1 MKNDKVMTSAS
12 GRDRKY
18 LSVSKKHMRPDHY
31 VPANHHV
38 SVYYK
43 LSGILNVELLHQALN
58 ILLIRHDALLSTL
71 VEDDHESVINTLSKN
86 IESLFLISD
95 IRTSD
100 DKENK
105 VAQIIDNTLN
115 TSFNLAKGPLLR
127 VLLVLLKD
135 DEYIFLLNLHPI
147 IVDNLSVKIL
157 INELC
162 VIYND
167 LLNHRT
173 LSLPL
178 IAQHEANEISWT
190 EEQISIQREYW
201 QQQLADAPPLLTL
214 PTISPR
220 LNQLSSKGDTCSFT
234 LDKEFTNQLKQ
245 ISQEHGITLLETIMT
260 AWAIVLHRL
269 SGQDSIIIGT
279 SFTNRNITGTEKT
292 VRPLANILPIRID
305 IDDDATVAELFSQV
319 NHTVIDAQ
327 NNQDIPFKHLIEIIN
342 PGSHVADSPIFQAIM
357 TWPDFYDGEFELEG
371 IKTSSMGYR
380 SNCIKSDI
388 ELVIFHRDD
397 ELVGGITYAT
407 TLFEKQAIERQ
418 INYCLTV
425 LHTITNNVT
434 QRLKDL
440 DILSATE
447 KELLLNQWNDTAGYY
462 PAEYCIHE
470 LLEQQATKTPNA
482 PALVFNDRILSY
494 AELNQQANRLAHRL
508 IVEGVVPD
516 SCVAICVDRTPLM
529 VIGLLAILKAGGAYV
544 PLDPS
549 YPSARLHYILDD
561 AAPIL
566 LLHDDIGADKLYD
579 ISATKKQL
587 DIGTVLSEN
596 VEFSAENPC
605 VMALSSRNLAYVI
618 YTSGSTGNPKGVQNE
633 HRSVINRLYWIQ
645 QTYQLTPDDVVLQKT
660 TFSFDVSVW
669 ELFCSFM
676 SGAKMVLATTAQQK
690 NLSQLI
696 ELINQEKVTTLHFVP
711 SVLSAFL
718 KEPDVARCLTL
729 KHLFCSGEALHPI
742 TVKQCQALMPWVRI
756 YNLYGPTEAAIDV
769 TYWHCPDHF
778 EDQVVPIGKPI
789 TNSRIYLL
797 DNQQRPVPLGAIG
810 ELYIGGIGV
819 ARGYLNRPEL
829 TAERF
834 LTDPFY
840 SKPDARMYRT
850 GDLARYDNDGNIEY
864 LGRNDH
870 QVKIRGF
877 RIELGEIETCLETH
891 PAVQQAIVIAHAGN
905 GEDKRLV
912 AYIVLVQGDE
922 SDQITAELRQ
932 YLLSVL
938 PEYMV
943 PAAFMVMTH
952 FPLTP
957 NGKLN
962 RKALPAPD
970 ATAYQRQYYQ
980 PPQSETE
987 NLLAAMWSQLLGIN
1001 KISRFDNFFALGG
1014 HSLSIVQL
1022 MGLLREKGYT
1032 AQAGALF
1039 SSPVLAEQ
1047 AALLTKVDD
1056 TFAIPPNLISHE
1068 CERIT
1073 PEMLPLIDIE
1083 QADIDRLVSQV
1094 PGGIANIQ
1102 DIYTLS
1108 PLQDGILFHH
1118 LLREKGDPYLLTNRI
1133 IFDSRSLLDHYLAAA
1148 QKVVDRHDILR
1159 TAFVWQGLSSPA
1171 QVVWRQ
1177 ALLSVTELKL
1187 DPADGAVHDQ
1197 LIQRFDPLHYRL
1209 DLGQAPLLRFVV
1221 AQEADGR
1228 WVALQLLHHLVGD
1241 HVTMEV
1247 MNHEVQVCF
1256 AEQEDSLPAPTPFRN
1271 LVAQAR
1277 LGASQT
1283 EHTRFFT
1290 DMLAEVEEPTLSFGV
1305 TEVHSDGSQV
1315 MEYHQMLAAALNDR
1329 LRTQA
1334 RRLGVSLAALCHL
1347 AWAQVLSRTSGQE
1360 KVVFGTVLFGRMQTG
1375 EGAGNGMGLFIN
1387 TLPLR
1392 LDINETP
1399 VRDSVRVVH
1408 TRLAG
1413 LLAHEHASLALAQR
1427 CSGVASGLP
1436 LFNTLLN
1443 YRYNLLPEGS
1453 DEILDGVEFLGEQ
1466 ERTNYPFALSV
1477 EEFGD
1482 ALGLT
1487 AHVEQPFDPAR
1498 ICSYMQQALE
1508 SLVEALEQAPE
1519 TPVRALEILP
1529 ETERTLLLKTWNA
1542 TETAYPDSL
1551 CIHQLFEQQVEK
1563 TPDATA
1569 LVYEEQTL
1577 SYAELNA
1584 RANRLAHQLIAL
1596 GVVPEQRVVLCVTR
1610 SLAMV
1615 VGLLAVLKAGG
1626 AYVPL
1631 DPAYPSERLAHILSD
1646 AAPLVVLV
1654 DQAGQIA
1661 LGEKA
1666 FTGLTVIDPNSLP
1679 DQSDSNPQ
1687 IQTLTLRHLAYVI
1700 YTSGSTGTPKGVMVE
1715 HGSVLNLHGTL
1726 TQHIFAKL
1734 SVSRIGLNASISFDA
1749 AVKNLLSLLN
1759 GYTLVIVPQDV
1770 RANSTAFLQ
1779 FLTTAN
1785 LDVIDCTPMQLE
1797 MLLAAGL
1804 DRHNKPLVLW
1814 VGGEAISPPTWH
1826 AVANIPFLTAY
1837 NVYGPTECTVDAT
1850 LAIIEPAHPC
1860 PTIGRPLANIR
1871 LYLLDNFGH
1880 PVPLGAVGELYIGGA
1895 AVARGYLN
1903 QPALTAERFL
1913 SDPFSDSPNTRMY
1926 RTGDLVR
1933 YLPDGN
1939 LEFLGRND
1947 YQIKIRGFR
1956 VEPGDIETRLTEH
1969 PAVSEAVVLA
1979 LGEGQE
1985 QRLVA
1990 YVVAEPDD
1998 GLAKRLRDYVSALL
2012 PEYMVPAAFVRLASL
2027 PLTPNGKLDRRALP
2041 APDDKA
2047 FARQIYEAPQGEM
2060 EIALAV
2066 IWQELLKV
2074 KQVGRHDNF
2083 FALGGHSLLA
2093 VRMMS
2098 RIVALGVELPLTT
2111 LFKSP
2116 TLAAFTEE
2124 IKGRLGDQKVRL
2136 PSILPVSRGDQLPL
2150 SFAQQRLW
2158 FLAQF
2163 EGISEIYHIPIALR
2177 LRGQL
2182 DIDAWRQALDA
2193 LFARHEALRSVF
2205 ITIDG
2210 QPQVKLLPT
2219 ESGLPMKRHDL
2230 RKVADRHE
2238 QLEHLCVQETEASFD
2253 LTEGPLIRANLIQLT
2268 DNDYVFLLIQHH
2280 IVSDGWSVGVQMRE
2294 LSALYAA
2301 FLTGQPNP
2309 LPPLAIQYPDYVA
2322 WQRQWLSAERIQMQS
2337 DYWKMKLAD
2346 TPILLDLPTDRTR
2359 PPEQSFAGNAV
2370 SINLGT
2376 ELTISLKRLGEQHG
2390 VTLFMILLSA
2400 WATVLSRLSGQ
2411 DDVVI
2416 GTPSAGRNRQE
2427 TESLIG
2433 FFVNTL
2439 ALRIDLSGA
2448 PDVTELLMR
2457 VRQTALTAQ
2466 EHQDLPFEQVVEI
2479 VQPPR
2484 RLAHT
2489 PLFQVMFAWQNFTGQ
2504 SFTGQS
2510 ITGQNITGK
2519 NNEPQDWELP
2529 GLAVTPMDQVV
2540 NKVKF
2545 DLELSLFEEN
2555 EQIVGA
2561 LHYATVLFDQPTIE
2575 RHIGYL
2581 HTVLQAM
2588 VADHQQRV
2596 TEINILSSVE
2606 RRLLLETWN
2615 TTETPYPDTLYIH
2628 QLVEQQ
2634 AEKTPDAT
2642 ALVYEEQKFSY
2653 AELNA
2658 RANQLAH
2665 QLITLGITP
2674 DQRVAVCVTR
2684 SPAMVIGLLAVLK
2697 AGGAYVF
2704 LDTDY
2709 PSERLAHILTE
2720 AEPAVHKNSGV
2731 CVNFIKLVICQSRFN
2746 FGGSLLKLMKAVFI
2760 RA

>member
-1 MKNDKVMTSAS
+1 
-12 GRDRKY
+12 
-18 LSVSKKHMRPDHY
+18 
-31 VPANHHV
+31 
-38 SVYYK
+38 
-43 LSGILNVELLHQALN
+43 
-58 ILLIRHDALLSTL
+58 
-71 VEDDHESVINTLSKN
+71 
-86 IESLFLISD
+86 
-95 IRTSD
+95 
-100 DKENK
+100 
-105 VAQIIDNTLN
+105 
-115 TSFNLAKGPLLR
+115 
-127 VLLVLLKD
+127 
-135 DEYIFLLNLHPI
+135 
-147 IVDNLSVKIL
+147 
-157 INELC
+157 
-162 VIYND
+162 
-167 LLNHRT
+167 
-173 LSLPL
+173 
-178 IAQHEANEISWT
+178 
-190 EEQISIQREYW
+190 
-201 QQQLADAPPLLTL
+201 
-214 PTISPR
+214 
-220 LNQLSSKGDTCSFT
+220 
-234 LDKEFTNQLKQ
+234 
-245 ISQEHGITLLETIMT
+245 
-260 AWAIVLHRL
+260 
-269 SGQDSIIIGT
+269 
-279 SFTNRNITGTEKT
+279 
-292 VRPLANILPIRID
+292 
-305 IDDDATVAELFSQV
+305 
-319 NHTVIDAQ
+319 
-327 NNQDIPFKHLIEIIN
+327 
-342 PGSHVADSPIFQAIM
+342 
-357 TWPDFYDGEFELEG
+357 
-371 IKTSSMGYR
+371 MGYR
-380 SNCIKSDI
+380 SNFIKSDI
-388 ELVIFHRDD
+388 ELFIFHRDD

-434 QRLKDL
+434 QSLKDL
-440 DILSATE
+440 DILPATE

-462 PAEYCIHE
+462 PSEYCIHE
-470 LLEQQATKTPNA
+470 LLEQQVAKTPNA
-482 PALVFNDRILSY
+482 PALVFNDRIWSY

-561 AAPIL
+561 AAPVL
-566 LLHDDIGADKLYD
+566 LLHDDIGADKLHG
-579 ISATKKQL
+579 IAATKKQL
-587 DIGTVLSEN
+587 DIGTVLSEG
-596 VEFSAENPC
+596 VELSAENPC
-605 VMALSSRNLAYVI
+605 VMGLSSRNLAYVI

-633 HRSVINRLYWIQ
+633 HRSVMNRLYWIQ

-669 ELFCSFM
+669 ELFCSFIN
-676 SGAKMVLATTAQQK
+676 GAKMVLATTAQQK
-690 NLSQLI
+690 NLSQLV
-696 ELINQEKVTTLHFVP
+696 ELIIQEKVTTLHFVP
-711 SVLSAFL
+711 SVLAIFL
-718 KEPDVARCLTL
+718 KEPDVARGVTL
-729 KHLFCSGEALHPI
+729 KHLFCSGEVLHPI
-742 TVKQCQALMPWVRI
+742 TVKQCQALIPWVKI

-769 TYWHCPDHF
+769 TYWHCPDNF
-778 EDQVVPIGKPI
+778 DGQVVPIGKPI

-810 ELYIGGIGV
+810 ELYIGGISV
-819 ARGYLNRPEL
+819 ARGYLNRLAL

-840 SKPDARMYRT
+840 SEPDARMYRT
-850 GDLARYDNDGNIEY
+850 GDLARYGDDGNIEY

-870 QVKIRGF
+870 QIKIRGF

-891 PAVQQAIVIAHAGN
+891 PEVQQAIVVAHEGS

-912 AYIVLVQGDE
+912 AYIVLAQGNE

-987 NLLAAMWSQLLGIN
+987 NLLAKMWGQLLGIN

-1022 MGLLREKGYT
+1022 MRLLREKGYT
-1032 AQAGALF
+1032 AQPGALF

-1047 AALLTKVDD
+1047 AALLTKMDD

-1068 CERIT
+1068 CQRIT
-1073 PEMLPLIDIE
+1073 PEMLPLIAIE

-1102 DIYTLS
+1102 DIYALS

-1133 IFDSRSLLDHYLAAA
+1133 IFAGRSLLDRYLAAA

-1159 TAFVWQGLSSPA
+1159 TAFVWQGLSVPA

-1187 DPADGAVHDQ
+1187 DPADGSVHDQ
-1197 LIQRFDPLHYRL
+1197 LTQRFDPLHYRL

-1247 MNHEVQVCF
+1247 MNHEVQACF

-1271 LVAQAR
+1271 LIAQAR
-1277 LGASQT
+1277 LGVSQT

-1305 TEVHSDGSQV
+1305 TEVHSDGSQM

-1329 LRTQA
+1329 LRAQA
-1334 RRLGVSLAALCHL
+1334 RHLGVSLAALCHL

-1375 EGAGNGMGLFIN
+1375 EGAGSGMGLFIN

-1399 VRDSVRVVH
+1399 VRDSVRAVH

-1413 LLAHEHASLALAQR
+1413 LLAHEHASLVLAQR
-1427 CSGVASGLP
+1427 CSGVASGMP

-1453 DEILDGVEFLGEQ
+1453 AETLDGIEFLGEQ

-1487 AHVEQPFDPAR
+1487 AHVVQPFDPAR

-1519 TPVRALEILP
+1519 TSIRALEILP

-1542 TETAYPDSL
+1542 TETPYPNSL
-1551 CIHQLFEQQVEK
+1551 CIHQLFERQVEK
-1563 TPDATA
+1563 TPNATA
-1569 LVYEEQTL
+1569 LVYKEQTL

-1596 GVVPEQRVVLCVTR
+1596 GVVPEQRVALCVTR

-1631 DPAYPSERLAHILSD
+1631 DPAYPSERLAHILND
-1646 AAPLVVLV
+1646 AAPLVILA
-1654 DQAGQIA
+1654 DQAGRIA

-1666 FTGLTVIDPNSLP
+1666 LTGLTVIDPNSLP

-1726 TQHIFAKL
+1726 TQRIFAKL
-1734 SVSRIGLNASISFDA
+1734 SASRIGLNASISFDA
-1749 AVKNLLSLLN
+1749 ALKNLLSLLN
-1759 GYTLVIVPQDV
+1759 GYTLVIVSQDV
-1770 RANSTAFLQ
+1770 RANGTAFLQ

-1785 LDVIDCTPMQLE
+1785 LDVLDCTPMQLE

-1804 DRHNKPLVLW
+1804 GQHKKALVLL
-1814 VGGEAISPPTWH
+1814 VGGEAISPPIWR
-1826 AVANIPFLTAY
+1826 AVANIPLLTAY

-1850 LAIIEPAHPC
+1850 LAVIEPAHLC
-1860 PTIGRPLANIR
+1860 PTIGRPLANTR
-1871 LYLLDNFGH
+1871 LYLLDNSGH

-1895 AVARGYLN
+1895 GVARGYLN
-1903 QPALTAERFL
+1903 QPALTTERFL
-1913 SDPFSDSPNTRMY
+1913 SDPFSGSPSARMY

-1947 YQIKIRGFR
+1947 DQIKIRGFR
-1956 VEPGDIETRLTEH
+1956 VEPGDIEARLTEH
-1969 PAVSEAVVLA
+1969 PAVSEAVVLV

-1998 GLAKRLRDYVSALL
+1998 GLAKCLRDYVSALL
-2012 PEYMVPAAFVRLASL
+2012 PDYMVPAAFVRLESL

-2041 APDDKA
+2041 APDEKA

-2060 EIALAV
+2060 EIALAA

-2074 KQVGRHDNF
+2074 EQVGRHDNF

-2098 RIVALGVELPLTT
+2098 RIVNLGVELPLTI

-2124 IKGRLGDQKVRL
+2124 IRVRFGDQNVRL
-2136 PSILPVSRGDQLPL
+2136 PSILPVSRGEQLPL

-2163 EGISEIYHIPIALR
+2163 EGISETYHIPVALR

-2182 DIDAWRQALDA
+2182 DINAWQRALNR

-2205 ITIDG
+2205 ITMDG
-2210 QPQVKLLPT
+2210 QPQVELLPA

-2230 RKVADRHE
+2230 CKVADMDE
-2238 QLEHLCVQETEASFD
+2238 QLERLCVQETEASFD
-2253 LTEGPLIRANLIQLT
+2253 LTEGPLIRANLIQLA

-2294 LSALYAA
+2294 LSALYTA
-2301 FLTGQPNP
+2301 FLAGQPDP

-2322 WQRQWLSAERIQMQS
+2322 WQRQWLSAERVQMQS
-2337 DYWKMKLAD
+2337 DYWKMMLAD
-2346 TPILLDLPTDRTR
+2346 TPVLLDLPTDRAR
-2359 PPEQSFAGNAV
+2359 PPEQSFAGSTV
-2370 SINLGT
+2370 SINLD
-2376 ELTISLKRLGEQHG
+2376 EKLTTSLKRLGEQHG

-2427 TESLIG
+2427 IESLIG

-2439 ALRIDLSGA
+2439 ALRIDLSGT
-2448 PDVTELLMR
+2448 PSVTELLMR
-2457 VRQTALTAQ
+2457 VRQIA
-2466 EHQDLPFEQVVEI
+2466 
-2479 VQPPR
+2479 
-2484 RLAHT
+2484 
-2489 PLFQVMFAWQNFTGQ
+2489 
-2504 SFTGQS
+2504 
-2510 ITGQNITGK
+2510 
-2519 NNEPQDWELP
+2519 
-2529 GLAVTPMDQVV
+2529 
-2540 NKVKF
+2540 
-2545 DLELSLFEEN
+2545 
-2555 EQIVGA
+2555 
-2561 LHYATVLFDQPTIE
+2561 
-2575 RHIGYL
+2575 
-2581 HTVLQAM
+2581 
-2588 VADHQQRV
+2588 
-2596 TEINILSSVE
+2596 
-2606 RRLLLETWN
+2606 
-2615 TTETPYPDTLYIH
+2615 
-2628 QLVEQQ
+2628 
-2634 AEKTPDAT
+2634 
-2642 ALVYEEQKFSY
+2642 
-2653 AELNA
+2653 
-2658 RANQLAH
+2658 
-2665 QLITLGITP
+2665 
-2674 DQRVAVCVTR
+2674 
-2684 SPAMVIGLLAVLK
+2684 
-2697 AGGAYVF
+2697 
-2704 LDTDY
+2704 
-2709 PSERLAHILTE
+2709 
-2720 AEPAVHKNSGV
+2720 
-2731 CVNFIKLVICQSRFN
+2731 
-2746 FGGSLLKLMKAVFI
+2746 
-2760 RA
+2760 